1 MTGYTNEWMNKVG
14 NGRNMQV
21 LRLAS
26 SGFQILP
33 FWNISFSFFSEGRK
47 TKRYRSIFRTPGPL
61 LYKCVQAAGLDKAK
75 SSIWV
80 SYTYNRNLSPGAITC
95 CSQGACEQEA
105 AGKVELGF
113 KSRHTKIECGHPKW
127 HHIAIP
133 NTCHWTIYNEMKRS
147 VYPSAHLFSNQNLW
161 ETKSNVLK
169 TSEKVRGSTP

>member
-33 FWNISFSFFSEGRK
+33 FWNISFSFFSESRK

-95 CSQGACEQEA
+95 CLSRCMWAGSCRQSGAEIQIQAHQTRVWTSQVTPYC
-105 AGKVELGF
+105 
-113 KSRHTKIECGHPKW
+113 HTKHLPLNYLQW
-127 HHIAIP
+127 
-133 NTCHWTIYNEMKRS
+133 NEEERLSKCTS
-147 VYPSAHLFSNQNLW
+147 LFKPESLRN
-161 ETKSNVLK
+161 
-169 TSEKVRGSTP
+169 KV